1 MFRLFFST
9 SGITQ
14 IFQRFV
20 QYSILIMFF
29 WAVSTLS
36 SLADIM
42 QYNDA
47 FPYAFYGDNYKPAY
61 CLTTYETL
69 ANDVVYVCKK
79 VNVVPV
85 PKTISAPYTPEIY
98 GRGYCWQSS
107 YGGWWGG
114 YGNSN
119 NLGTGITLSQIHQF
133 SMTPPVYD
141 QNKVCVKKSEVSPG
155 ACDINIRSIV
165 DGAFSQK
172 FPLDLF
178 TNFVAQPISPACPSF
193 TIEGQV
199 FQLCYINELTRSLK
213 YVLLLV
219 FIISS
224 VVAL

>member
-1 MFRLFFST
+1 VVFW
-9 SGITQ
+9 
-14 IFQRFV
+14 V
-20 QYSILIMFF
+20 VSI
-29 WAVSTLS
+29 SP

-69 ANDVVYVCKK
+69 ANDVVYRCKK
-79 VNVVPV
+79 LNVVPV
-85 PKTISAPYTPEIY
+85 PKTMSAPYSPEIY

-119 NLGTGITLSQIHQF
+119 NLGTGITLSQIHEF
-133 SMTPPVYD
+133 SMSPPTYD
-141 QNKVCVKKSEVSPG
+141 PNKVCVKKSEVSPG

-178 TNFVAQPISPACPSF
+178 TNFVAQTTPPACPSF
-193 TIEGQV
+193 MIDGQT
-199 FQLCYINELTRSLK
+199 FQLCYINSLTRSLK

-219 FIISS
+219 FIIAS